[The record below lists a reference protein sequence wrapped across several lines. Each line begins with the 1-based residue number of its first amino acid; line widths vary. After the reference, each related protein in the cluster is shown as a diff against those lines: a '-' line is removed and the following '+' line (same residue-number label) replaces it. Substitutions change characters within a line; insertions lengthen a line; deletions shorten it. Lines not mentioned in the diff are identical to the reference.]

1 MIILIL
7 YRDTHNGISTWSN
20 TQFSTRWCC
29 WKSMLWF
36 TWPWKALSTNY
47 IERWMW
53 TYTTCWL
60 HRQSKKRVK
69 TKVIL
74 AVYFRFLTHMYVHRL
89 QHNEGWSMIGIISCS
104 YKYTGNPSVKK
115 RLFFCVIIDPIFLF
129 KSEENYQKFLIFWGK
144 AKVFFFR

>member
-20 TQFSTRWCC
+20 TIFHQMMLLEKYALIHMTL
-29 WKSMLWF
+29 KSIVY
-36 TWPWKALSTNY
+36 K
-47 IERWMW
+47 
-53 TYTTCWL
+53 L
-60 HRQSKKRVK
+60 HRKVNVNLHHLLAAHTEQKRVK

-89 QHNEGWSMIGIISCS
+89 QYNEGWSMIGIISCS

>member
-1 MIILIL
+1 MLLEKYALIHMTL
-7 YRDTHNGISTWSN
+7 
-20 TQFSTRWCC
+20 
-29 WKSMLWF
+29 KSIVY
-36 TWPWKALSTNY
+36 K
-47 IERWMW
+47 
-53 TYTTCWL
+53 L
-60 HRQSKKRVK
+60 HRKVNVNLHHLLAAQTEQKRVK

-74 AVYFRFLTHMYVHRL
+74 AVYFRFLTHMYVHKL

-115 RLFFCVIIDPIFLF
+115 ILFFCVIIDPIFLF